1 MSIKDALWFTMHA
14 DASSASVR
22 NEALESLRRAFE
34 EQDDSI
40 YVREDLRH
48 NPEFVQEK
56 DNVKALVARIAE
68 EYAHSAPPTA
78 VKEIKLPAPAPQ
90 PTYNGATKAKESYK
104 DKVKGATFFPILLFG
119 ASLLCTVL
127 APVVGP
133 WPAIFITGVAFWLWS
148 QSLSRGWPFG

>member
-1 MSIKDALWFTMHA
+1 M
-14 DASSASVR
+14 
-22 NEALESLRRAFE
+22 N
-34 EQDDSI
+34 
-40 YVREDLRH
+40 
-48 NPEFVQEK
+48 QEK

-68 EYAHSAPPTA
+68 EYAHSALPTAVKEIKLPTA

-90 PTYNGATKAKESYK
+90 PTYNGATKAKESFK

>member
-14 DASSASVR
+14 DASSADVR

-48 NPEFVQEK
+48 NPEQEK

-78 VKEIKLPAPAPQ
+78 VKEIKPPAPAPQ

-104 DKVKGATFFPILLFG
+104 DKVKFATFFPILLFG
-119 ASLLCTVL
+119 GGLLCTVL
-127 APVVGP
+127 ASVVGP
-133 WPAIFITGVAFWLWS
+133 WPAIFVTGAAFWLWS
-148 QSLSRGWPFG
+148 RVV

>member
-48 NPEFVQEK
+48 NPEFVQEE
-56 DNVKALVARIAE
+56 N
-68 EYAHSAPPTA
+68 
-78 VKEIKLPAPAPQ
+78 
-90 PTYNGATKAKESYK
+90 
-104 DKVKGATFFPILLFG
+104 
-119 ASLLCTVL
+119 
-127 APVVGP
+127 
-133 WPAIFITGVAFWLWS
+133 
-148 QSLSRGWPFG
+148 